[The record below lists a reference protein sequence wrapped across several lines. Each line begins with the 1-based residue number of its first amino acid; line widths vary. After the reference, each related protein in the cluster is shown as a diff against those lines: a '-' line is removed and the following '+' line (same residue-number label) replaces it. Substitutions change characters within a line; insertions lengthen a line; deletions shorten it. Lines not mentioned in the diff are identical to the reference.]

1 MLVKTKAVV
10 INRLNYSDSRIITHV
25 LTPELG
31 KIALMVNKSKGK
43 KSNGK
48 AGYFQSLH
56 LLNLEFSYKEKR
68 NIQQLIDAQIAART
82 NDLAVNFHKQNVV
95 ILLAEILNRCIKEME
110 PDQELFQYVWHA
122 VLMFDELDK
131 AAVNFHLYFLT
142 HLMKYLG
149 FEPGNQWNDH
159 NKYLDMD
166 AGLFVGDANISSSC
180 LTEKESSIIY
190 RFMNYSGDEIPH
202 NGVSNTDRRLGI
214 EAVLSYFNHHIPN
227 FGRLKSYDVLKAVYH

>member
-10 INRLNYSDSRIITHV
+10 INHLNYSDSRMITHV
-25 LTPELG
+25 LTSEYG
-31 KIALMVNKSKGK
+31 KIPLMVHKNKGK

-68 NIQQLIDAQIAART
+68 NIQQLIDAQVAVPT

-95 ILLAEILNRCIKEME
+95 ILLADILNRSIKEME

-122 VLMFDELDK
+122 VLMFDMLEN

-149 FEPGNQWNDH
+149 FKPGNQWNDH

-166 AGLFVGDANISSSC
+166 SGLFVGDANINSSC
-180 LTEKESSIIY
+180 LTEKESGIIY
-190 RFMNYSGDEIPH
+190 RFMNCSGDEIPP
-202 NGVSNTDRRLGI
+202 NGISNKDRRLGI
-214 EAVLSYFNHHIPN
+214 EAVLSYFDHHVPN
-227 FGRLKSYDVLKAVYH
+227 FGKLKSYNVLKSVYH